1 MEIKPIRIPTN
12 IIRTLPPVVSD
23 DLPLPVVSG
32 IEVPIVDIPG
42 VVIDY
47 PTIDAP
53 TRETFEADLSPQQ
66 ESQPE
71 EPQDARE
78 LPPPVPEAEVVEE
91 MIVEV
96 AGVEVTLPP
105 VDVIAT
111 AGATAVVA
119 TTASLVAAVVVKQG
133 VAAAEPLIKNTVT
146 KMMKPKKLKVK
157 AKVVKPVLHY
167 VLTDS
172 GKIDIFEYSKD
183 GTKIV
188 DSTDSVEMYLRDKL
202 DNDSL
207 YDITSKV
214 IIDDV
219 IKDKFTKEGKQR
231 FKKLFVPP
239 AKIAKNLA
247 AKFSF

>member
-1 MEIKPIRIPTN
+1 MEIQPIRIPTN
-12 IIRTLPPVVSD
+12 VVRTLPPAVSS

-32 IEVPIVDIPG
+32 IEVPVIDMPDTI
-42 VVIDY
+42 IDY

-53 TRETFEADLSPQQ
+53 TRQTFEADLTPQQ
-66 ESQPE
+66 QTPQE
-71 EPQDARE
+71 EPQEVRG
-78 LPPPVPEAEVVEE
+78 LPPAVPETE
-91 MIVEV
+91 MVVEV

-105 VDVIAT
+105 ASVIAT

-119 TTASLVAAVVVKQG
+119 TSASLIAAVVVKQG
-133 VAAAEPLIKNTVT
+133 VAAAEPMIKNTMA
-146 KMMKPKKLKVK
+146 KMMKPKKLKIK

-172 GKIDIFEYSKD
+172 GNVDIFEYSKD

-188 DSTDSVEMYLRDKL
+188 DSTNSVEMYLRDKL

-219 IKDKFTKEGKQR
+219 IKDKFTKEGKVR

-239 AKIAKNLA
+239 AKIAKSLA

>member
-12 IIRTLPPVVSD
+12 VIRTLPPVVSD

-32 IEVPIVDIPG
+32 LEVPVIEMPAAI
-42 VVIDY
+42 IDY
-47 PTIDAP
+47 PTLDVP
-53 TRETFEADLSPQQ
+53 TRESFEADLSPQQ
-66 ESQPE
+66 EVQQE
-71 EPQDARE
+71 EPQDTRE
-78 LPPPVPEAEVVEE
+78 LPPAVPEAEVVEE
-91 MIVEV
+91 MVVEV

-105 VDVIAT
+105 VNVIAT

-119 TTASLVAAVVVKQG
+119 TSASLIAAVVVKQG
-133 VAAAEPLIKNTVT
+133 VAAAEPLIKNAMA

-172 GKIDIFEYSKD
+172 GKIDIFQYSKD
-183 GTKIV
+183 GTKII
-188 DSTDSVEMYLRDKL
+188 DSTDSVEMYIRDKF
-202 DNDSL
+202 DENSL
-207 YDITSKV
+207 YDIQSKV

-219 IKDKFTKEGKQR
+219 IKDKFTKEGQKR
-231 FKKLFVPP
+231 FKQLFVPP

>member
-12 IIRTLPPVVSD
+12 VIRTLPPAVSN

-32 IEVPIVDIPG
+32 IEVPVIDMPG

-53 TRETFEADLSPQQ
+53 TRETFEADLSPRQETPQDEPQ
-66 ESQPE
+66 ESRQ
-71 EPQDARE
+71 
-78 LPPPVPEAEVVEE
+78 LPPAVPETDMV
-91 MIVEV
+91 VEV

-105 VDVIAT
+105 VNVIAT

-119 TTASLVAAVVVKQG
+119 TSASLIAAVVVKQG
-133 VAAAEPLIKNTVT
+133 VAAAEPMIKNAMA

-219 IKDKFTKEGKQR
+219 IKDKFTKEGKER